1 MAHTLKAQLE
11 KLRAD
16 FADERLQ
23 LEGVGTE
30 LESSQAAVQ
39 SQLEALKVVLQSLT
53 DAIAENREKL
63 HEQQSLR
70 YRRECAL
77 AIESLAQDVEGI
89 LAAETYWLQLSQLHE
104 KRQRLLDAEPELEE
118 NVRDFRSF
126 DGVPDSFL
134 HTLPVFHRQMLI
146 EAQERLRAQVAPY
159 LEVQHQL
166 QSLRHDAPIRLQL
179 LVVRDAQ
186 QSQIS
191 WILPRPVVLPSD
203 HSCVFLDRLATAV
216 EDAVLSVG
224 TIDQFTLD
232 DVETIEWGGF
242 TGLATTGQFLGE
254 ELPEAEIA
262 ALVANHLTAAL
273 GIASDLLDIQIA
285 EMDLAAWAAGT
296 QTIQTV
302 AEEAAPEPPRPDET
316 VSAMADLS
324 QGWYRREDI
333 IAWQRPVKVAAD
345 SLWSEQARRLR
356 TMLMRMLAK
365 GAVGTA
371 GASGDLLWKHAPEPH
386 RRHLSDGIS
395 RLVETGVLVETVNNG
410 RDERSLA
417 VNPAMMV
424 EVQNLINRDVT
435 AFWAGIVGPQE
446 GRDVPQ

>member
-1 MAHTLKAQLE
+1 MAPTLQAQLE
-11 KLRAD
+11 KLRTD

-23 LEGVGTE
+23 LEGVVAD

-39 SQLEALKVVLQSLT
+39 SQLAALKAQLQSLT
-53 DAIAENREKL
+53 DAIAENRKKL
-63 HEQQSLR
+63 DEQERLL
-70 YRRECAL
+70 YRSECAL
-77 AIESLAQDVEGI
+77 AIESLAEDVEGI
-89 LAAETYWLQLSQLHE
+89 LEAETYWLQLSQLHE
-104 KRQRLLDAEPELEE
+104 KRQRLLNAKPELEE

-134 HTLPVFHRQMLI
+134 NTLPNFHRQMLL
-146 EAQERLRAQVAPY
+146 EAQEKLRVQVAPY
-159 LEVQHQL
+159 LEIQHQL
-166 QSLRHDAPIRLQL
+166 HSLRHDTPIRLQL

-191 WILPRPVVLPSD
+191 WILPRPVVLPPD
-203 HSCVFLDRLATAV
+203 RSCVFLDRLATAL

-224 TIDQFTLD
+224 TIDQFTLN
-232 DVETIEWGGF
+232 DVETIEWAGF
-242 TGLATTGQFLGE
+242 TGLATAGQFLGE
-254 ELPEAEIA
+254 ELPEAEIIS
-262 ALVANHLTAAL
+262 LVANHLTEAL
-273 GIASDLLDIQIA
+273 GIASDLLDIRIT

-302 AEEAAPEPPRPDET
+302 EEEAAPETSQPDEA
-316 VSAMADLS
+316 VPAIADLS

-333 IAWQRPVKVAAD
+333 IAWQRPVKVAPG

-365 GAVGTA
+365 GAVGTT